1 MKNPPKSFA
10 TKLIHAG
17 EPRIDGA
24 VRLPV
29 FQTAMF
35 EYDGD
40 DPRGARYIR
49 YLNNPNQVALSD
61 KLAALE
67 GAEAGLVT
75 GSGMAAI
82 SATLLTLLQPGDHF
96 LALDCLY
103 GGTHDLVT
111 GMLGNLGISHTFIA
125 GDRPETWTQML
136 RTNTK
141 AVYAETITNPLLRVS
156 DHDALIAFCKDHGL
170 TSIIDNTFA
179 SPVLYRPAEAGYDLS
194 LHSMTKY
201 INGHSD
207 VVAGAVLG
215 GTEAI
220 NKIRQTLHSLG
231 SALDPHAAFLVNRG
245 VNTLALRVRH
255 QGESALKVAQFLEN
269 HARVER
275 VIHPGLASHPDH
287 ALARKHLD
295 GFGAMVTFEIA
306 GGLAAAET
314 FMAALDIP
322 IIAPSLGGPETLMT
336 RPAITSHAGLTA
348 QERESLGISDGLIR
362 CSIGLED
369 TDELIA
375 DFAQALG

>member
-1 MKNPPKSFA
+1 MKKPPKALA
-10 TKLIHAG
+10 TKLVHAG
-17 EPRIDGA
+17 EPRVDGA

-35 EYDGD
+35 EFAGD

-49 YLNNPNQVALSD
+49 YFNNPNQEALSD

-82 SATLLTLLQPGDHF
+82 SATLLTLLRPGDHF

-103 GGTHDLVT
+103 GGTHDFVT
-111 GMLGNLGISHTFIA
+111 GMLSELGITHSFIA
-125 GDRPETWTQML
+125 GDQPDTWRQMM
-136 RTNTK
+136 RANTK
-141 AVYAETITNPLLRVS
+141 AVYAETITNPLLRVA
-156 DHDALIAFCKDHGL
+156 DHNALTAFCKDNEL
-170 TSIIDNTFA
+170 ISVIDNTFA
-179 SPVLYRPAEAGYDLS
+179 SPVFYRPAEAGYDVS

-215 GTEAI
+215 STATI
-220 NKIRQTLHSLG
+220 AKIKHTLHSLG

-245 VNTLALRVRH
+245 VNTLSLRIRH
-255 QGESALKVAQFLEN
+255 QSETALKIARFLED
-269 HARVER
+269 HPKIER
-275 VIHPGLASHPDH
+275 VSHPGLASHPDH
-287 ALARKHLD
+287 ERAGKLLD
-295 GFGAMVTFEIA
+295 GFGAMVTFEIT
-306 GGLAAAET
+306 GGLAAADA

-322 IIAPSLGGPETLMT
+322 ICAPSLGGPETLVT
-336 RPAITSHAGLTA
+336 RPAITSHAGLPKEA
-348 QERESLGISDGLIR
+348 REQLGISDGLIR
-362 CSIGLED
+362 CSAGLED
-369 TDELIA
+369 ANELIA

>member
-49 YLNNPNQVALSD
+49 YFNNPNQIALSD

-82 SATLLTLLQPGDHF
+82 SATLLTLLRPGDHF

-111 GMLGNLGISHTFIA
+111 GTLENLGITHTFIT
-125 GDRPETWTQML
+125 GDRPETWPQML
-136 RTNTK
+136 RQNTK
-141 AVYAETITNPLLRVS
+141 AVYVETITNPLLRVS
-156 DHDALIAFCKDHGL
+156 DHDALIALCKDNGL
-170 TSIIDNTFA
+170 TSVIDNTFA

-207 VVAGAVLG
+207 VVAGAILG

-220 NKIRQTLHSLG
+220 TAIRHTLYNLG

-255 QGESALKVAQFLEN
+255 QGDSALKIARFLEA
-269 HARVER
+269 HPKIER

-295 GFGAMVTFEIA
+295 GFGAMITFEVT
-306 GGLAAAET
+306 GGLKAAKT

-322 IIAPSLGGPETLMT
+322 IMAPSLGGPETLMT
-336 RPAITSHAGLTA
+336 RPAITSHAGLTSEA
-348 QERESLGISDGLIR
+348 RRGLGISDGLIR

-369 TDELIA
+369 ADDLIE
-375 DFAQALG
+375 DFTQALR

>member
-17 EPRIDGA
+17 EQRIDGA

-35 EYDGD
+35 EYSGD

-67 GAEAGLVT
+67 GAETGLVT

-82 SATLLTLLQPGDHF
+82 SAALLTLLRPGDHF
-96 LALDCLY
+96 LAFDCLY

-111 GMLGNLGISHTFIA
+111 GMLESFDITHTFIA

-136 RTNTK
+136 RNNTK

-156 DHDALIAFCKDHGL
+156 DHDALIAFCKDNGL

-207 VVAGAVLG
+207 VVAGAILG
-215 GTEAI
+215 SSDTINAI
-220 NKIRQTLHSLG
+220 RHTLHSLG
-231 SALDPHAAFLVNRG
+231 GALDPHAAFLVNRG
-245 VNTLALRVRH
+245 INTLALRVRH
-255 QGESALKVAQFLEN
+255 QGNSALKIARFLEA
-269 HARVER
+269 HPKIDRV
-275 VIHPGLASHPDH
+275 VHPGLVSHPDH
-287 ALARKHLD
+287 ELARKHLD
-295 GFGAMVTFEIA
+295 GFGAMITFEVA
-306 GGLAAAET
+306 GGLTVAEK
-314 FMAALDIP
+314 FLEALDIP
-322 IIAPSLGGPETLMT
+322 IMAPSLGGPETVMT

-348 QERESLGISDGLIR
+348 DARRSLGISDALIR

-369 TDELIA
+369 SDDLIE
-375 DFAQALG
+375 DFTQALG